1 MDTNNNTIFDGYI
14 RECPDL
20 IRPHPA
26 LVVLCSGYSN
36 AFTIDPEEFDR
47 SLPTDNKKLSEGLV
61 FVIWKWKWESGDE
74 QEQSSD
80 NEDVDDP
87 YPPSDEEDHQDV
99 DDKFESSLV
108 THSVIFKCV
117 GTNKCQRSQE
127 ILAEAAR
134 KLTQC

>member
-1 MDTNNNTIFDGYI
+1 MTVPYQ
-14 RECPDL
+14 L
-20 IRPHPA
+20 I
-26 LVVLCSGYSN
+26 
-36 AFTIDPEEFDR
+36 I
-47 SLPTDNKKLSEGLV
+47 KKLSEGLV
-61 FVIWKWKWESGDE
+61 FVIYKWKWESGDG

-117 GTNKCQRSQE
+117 GTNKCQWSQE
-127 ILAEAAR
+127 ILAEAAK
-134 KLTQC
+134 KLKNGHNVEVMLKKEPTNPKDSRAIAFHCKLV